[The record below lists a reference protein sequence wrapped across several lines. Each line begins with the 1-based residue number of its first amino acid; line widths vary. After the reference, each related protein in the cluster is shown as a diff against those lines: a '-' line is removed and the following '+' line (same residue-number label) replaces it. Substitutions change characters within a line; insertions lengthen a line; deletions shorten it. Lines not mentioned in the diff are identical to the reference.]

1 MAILKLVVAFFV
13 CFGQIIG
20 PLFTQLTKGEEQ
32 FFEDWSADT
41 KFTQESYIEL
51 EKNPD
56 EDFVI
61 LNLTDIQL
69 GEENVFG
76 KDGEYSFELIRKL
89 VLFFARKILICFE
102 APLFYFL
109 YQLYSYFLY
118 RIF

>member
-32 FFEDWSADT
+32 FFEDWSKET

-69 GEENVFG
+69 GEENVFA
-76 KDGEYSFELIRKL
+76 KEGEYTKELITKL
-89 VLFFARKILICFE
+89 FLLYHLLNILHKREFF
-102 APLFYFL
+102 
-109 YQLYSYFLY
+109 
-118 RIF
+118 